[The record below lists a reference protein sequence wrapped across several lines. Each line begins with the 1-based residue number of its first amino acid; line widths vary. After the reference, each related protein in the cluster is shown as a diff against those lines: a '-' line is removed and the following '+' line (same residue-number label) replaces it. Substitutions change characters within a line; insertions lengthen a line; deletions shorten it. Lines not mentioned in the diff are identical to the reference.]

1 MAYVID
7 RLIKQGVEPKD
18 IAILYRNNYQSN
30 QLELALTYKKI
41 PYVVYGKLPFYQMTE
56 SKRIISAYRFIKN
69 PDDSNLFIYLLPKN
83 DLKLIDDFRNRFNE
97 SNKNILDFAID
108 YDNEI
113 IRKTALG
120 LKEIIETKSGL
131 TKIDKFDFIY
141 EALFQDDI
149 NTKRYA
155 HVKLLMDIITSY
167 ETQDECE
174 IINEI
179 LVNEDTDD
187 KVLGVRLL
195 TIHKAKGL
203 EFKYV
208 FIISLNDGILPKVDA
223 TDEQLEEERRL
234 FYVAIT
240 RARYFLQIS
249 SADIHYINYSKKS
262 LRQSVFMC
270 EIK

>member
-1 MAYVID
+1 
-7 RLIKQGVEPKD
+7 
-18 IAILYRNNYQSN
+18 
-30 QLELALTYKKI
+30 
-41 PYVVYGKLPFYQMTE
+41 
-56 SKRIISAYRFIKN
+56 
-69 PDDSNLFIYLLPKN
+69 
-83 DLKLIDDFRNRFNE
+83 
-97 SNKNILDFAID
+97 
-108 YDNEI
+108 
-113 IRKTALG
+113 
-120 LKEIIETKSGL
+120 
-131 TKIDKFDFIY
+131 
-141 EALFQDDI
+141 
-149 NTKRYA
+149 
-155 HVKLLMDIITSY
+155 MDIITSS
-167 ETQDECE
+167 EIQDECE

-240 RARYFLQIS
+240 RARYFLHIS
-249 SADIHYINYSKKS
+249 SAGIHYMNNSKKS
-262 LRQSVFMC
+262 LRQSVFLS